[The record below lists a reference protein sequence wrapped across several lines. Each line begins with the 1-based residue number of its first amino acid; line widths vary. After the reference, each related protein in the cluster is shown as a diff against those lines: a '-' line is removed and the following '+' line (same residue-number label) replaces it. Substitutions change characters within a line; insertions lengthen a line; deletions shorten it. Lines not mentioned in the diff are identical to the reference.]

1 MSKEK
6 SSEGNLLL
14 PVFLRLDKL
23 QMLVVGGGAVGF
35 EKVGV
40 IFKNSNNANVTVV
53 APEIRTELVALAN
66 QYPNL
71 KLVYKKYDKADLVGM
86 DLVISATCFQELNAS
101 VHKDAKALKII
112 CNVADT
118 PDLCDFYMCSVVKK
132 GDLKIGISTNGKSPT
147 FAKRMRELLEDVLPD
162 NINTILDNLT
172 KIREKLKGDFE
183 YKTKRLDEI
192 TSVMNKKTIED
203 MNYFQ
208 RMFIRIKSFFSK

>member
-1 MSKEK
+1 MSEEK
-6 SSEGNLLL
+6 STEGNLLL

-40 IFKNSNNANVTVV
+40 ILKNSSNANITVV
-53 APEIRTELVALAN
+53 APEIRNELIELAA
-66 QYPNL
+66 QHTTL
-71 KLVYKKYDKADLVGM
+71 KLIYKSYEKSDLEGM
-86 DLVISATCFQELNAS
+86 DLVISATCFQELNAT

-147 FAKRMRELLEDVLPD
+147 FAKRMRELLEDILPD
-162 NINTILDNLT
+162 NITSILENLT
-172 KIREKLKGDFE
+172 KIRERLKGDFE
-183 YKTKRLDEI
+183 YKTKKLDEL
-192 TSVMNKKTIED
+192 TSVMNEKNIDPNK
-203 MNYFQ
+203 
-208 RMFIRIKSFFSK
+208 